1 MKHIAAR
8 RDILAGIA
16 TALVCGIV
24 FAAPVLEVVHGWS
37 IDTLTAVR
45 SGLFGDRPDPVPAPV
60 VVVVAID
67 EESYQTPP
75 FKGSPT
81 LTWTREIGRVLTAI
95 IDGGAKVVGLD
106 VVFPTSIEQS
116 EIPFGDEP
124 LGVRMR
130 GFDRDFL
137 RALAA
142 GSSVGKVVLG
152 EIQSRDEPVRPAP
165 AQRIAVRQQS
175 NIRPLNVYTDSD
187 DVVRRLPLTFLIDGK
202 PMPSMAVELASR
214 ALEATPVLTPT
225 GAMTLAGYRIP
236 SAVPNTLTLNFRGG
250 GEDVP
255 TFSFADL
262 HACADKNDREFFH
275 RQFDGKVVIVGTL
288 LGFED
293 RKLTSKRFVTGSDSA
308 RAPRCALAAPAA
320 SQQVIRSSIAG
331 VYIHAT
337 AVSNL
342 IARNAVIEAG
352 RLLTILIAIVFA
364 ALAAVAAR
372 MLAPVRA
379 VLAYLGAA
387 AVYILG
393 AAAVFSNWPL
403 ALPLSEPLLAGA
415 AALAIMV
422 GYRFVVADQED
433 RFLRKSFALYL
444 APQVIETMLTSEKMP
459 ELGGEMRDITIFFS
473 DIAGFSTIAE
483 KMSPNALVALM
494 NEYLSAMTDI
504 IESYGGYVDKYVG
517 DSIVAMFGAPVSDP
531 HHACNAVRA
540 SLHCRD
546 RLEELNRSNV
556 AFQGHQLA
564 HRIGLNS
571 GDALVG
577 NIGSRRRFNYTVMS
591 DAVNVASR
599 LEGAN
604 KYFGTSIMASEMT
617 VALTGETFAWRE
629 LDAIR
634 VKGRSDPVKIY
645 EPLAE
650 AGQQTPDQ
658 TLKAGAYAEGLACW
672 RSREFGRAVDCF
684 ARVAAMDPPSALFRD
699 RAKRLAD
706 NPPPPEWEPVNTLEG
721 K

>member
-1 MKHIAAR
+1 
-8 RDILAGIA
+8 
-16 TALVCGIV
+16 VCGIV
-24 FAAPVLEVVHGWS
+24 FASPALEAVHGLS
-37 IDTLTAVR
+37 IDALTALR
-45 SGLFGDRPDPVPAPV
+45 WKLFGDRRDPVAPP

-95 IDGGAKVVGLD
+95 IDGGAKVVGFD
-106 VVFPTSIEQS
+106 IIFPTSIEQS
-116 EIPFGDEP
+116 EIPFGEEP

-137 RALAA
+137 RALAV
-142 GSSVGKVVLG
+142 GSSAGRVVLG
-152 EIQSRDEPVRPAP
+152 EIQSRDQPVRPAP
-165 AQRIAVRQQS
+165 AQRIAVRQQN
-175 NIRPLNVYTDSD
+175 NIRALNVHTDSD
-187 DVVRRLPLTFLIDGK
+187 DVVRRLPLTFSIDGK
-202 PMPSMAVELASR
+202 SVPSMAVELASR
-214 ALEATPVLTPT
+214 ALDAKPELAPD

-236 SAVPNTLTLNFRGG
+236 SAVPNMLTLNFRGG

-262 HACADKNDREFFH
+262 RACADKDDREFFH

-288 LGFED
+288 LDFED
-293 RKLTSKRFVTGSDSA
+293 RKLTSKRFATGLDST
-308 RAPRCALAAPAA
+308 RAPRCALTRMAA
-320 SQQVIRSSIAG
+320 SGQVRRSSIAG

-342 IARNAVIEAG
+342 IERSALFEPG
-352 RLLTILIAIVFA
+352 RLPTTLIAISFA
-364 ALAAVAAR
+364 ALAALTAR
-372 MLAPVRA
+372 MLAPVGA
-379 VLAYLGAA
+379 ALTYLGAVA
-387 AVYILG
+387 AYIFG
-393 AAAVFSNWPL
+393 AATAFMQWPL
-403 ALPLSEPLLAGA
+403 ALPLSEPILAGFA
-415 AALAIMV
+415 AVTIMV
-422 GYRFVVADQED
+422 GYRFVVTDREE

-444 APQVIETMLTSEKMP
+444 APQVIDSMLASEAMP
-459 ELGGEMRDITIFFS
+459 RLGGEMRNVTVFFS
-473 DIAGFSTIAE
+473 DVAGFSTIAE
-483 KMSPNALVALM
+483 KMTPNALVELM

-504 IESYGGYVDKYVG
+504 IESYGGYVDKYIG
-517 DSIVAMFGAPVSDP
+517 DSIVAVFGAPATDP
-531 HHACNAVRA
+531 DHACNAVRA

-546 RLEELNRSNV
+546 RLEELNRRNV
-556 AFQGHQLA
+556 AFQGHKLA

-577 NIGSRRRFNYTVMS
+577 NIGARRRFNCTVMS

-604 KYFGTSIMASEMT
+604 KYFFTSIMASEMT
-617 VALTGETFAWRE
+617 VALTGATFAWRE

-650 AGQQTPDQ
+650 SGQQTPEQ
-658 TLKAGAYAEGLACW
+658 SLKAAAYAEGLVRW
-672 RSREFGRAVDCF
+672 RAREFGRAVKCF
-684 ARVAAMDPPSALFRD
+684 DRVAEVDHPSALFRD
-699 RAKRLAD
+699 RAKRFAD
-706 NPPPPEWEPVNTLEG
+706 NPPPPEWEAVNTLEG